1 MARIDRPIPW
11 WTLVAL
17 LVCLCTGAAQAAP
30 LTPAEVPEPLKPWV
44 PWVLRDVEAALCPY
58 EPATATASRCA
69 WPSRLEL
76 ALTDTRGEF
85 EQQWLVYEREWVP
98 LPGDDERWPQDVKVD
113 GALAVVQV
121 LEGRPGIELDPGAY
135 KVTGVFLWDTLPEKL
150 EVPAETGLLSLKIR
164 GEAVAFPQR
173 DNSGVLWLQKRETAD
188 SEENLLDVVVH
199 RRIAD
204 TIPLVVTTQIEIHAS
219 GKNREVLLGKALL
232 DDFVPMAVRSDLP
245 ARLEADGRLRVQIR
259 PGRWVITIDARN
271 ADPVPELKL
280 RPGEGAWASEEI
292 WAFAAEPMLRRVEIT
307 GVAAVDPQQTLLP
320 EDWKRLP
327 AYRVRPGDSMLLGET
342 HRGEVDRGP
351 DQLALDRTWWLD
363 FDGKG
368 LSVRDQLSGEV
379 FNTRRLEV
387 RAPALLGFA
396 AAQGNPQ
403 FITALTESGQPG
415 VELRSTHL
423 DLGTDMR
430 VPAGGFEVGLSAVDW
445 DQDFASVRGR
455 LHLPPG
461 WRLLHAT
468 GMDEIDDTWLQR
480 WTLLDI
486 FLALVISIAI
496 ARLYGWAWGTLAVV
510 TLALALPEWMA
521 PRTVWIFV
529 LVGEALY
536 RALPDNRLRSVV
548 QIYRL
553 ITLVALTGIVIA
565 FTIQQVRGG
574 LYPALA
580 VRSDD
585 DQFGFGALAKRDEP
599 MNAVAY
605 SPTAESSPADI
616 YRQVD
621 QTAVHSREQAMDR
634 LEGPRPESLDRVD
647 GDAKGWDQE
656 ERGEQAAMDGK
667 LGTRGGSGTSGY
679 ASVQSVLRKQQK
691 LREYDASTVV
701 QTGAGVPGWSWRAV
715 NLSWNGPVTRDQ
727 KMQLVLV
734 PPHINLALAFIRVLF
749 LTTLLLAVFGVFG
762 RRRRERE
769 RVAAGHG
776 GRAGAVVAVLLAFG
790 TGVLA
795 PATARAQ
802 VPDAEIL
809 AELRTRLIEPP
820 KCLPACVTSPRMRIE
835 ASERGLRVVQELHV
849 AAFVSVLL
857 PGSAEQWLPT
867 TVLVDGSPATSG
879 LARTPEGT
887 LLLELRPGRHEVV
900 LEGPLPVRETVQIAL
915 PQKPHRVEAKAR
927 GWTVDGIHEDG
938 LADDNLQLTRVS
950 PQDAAA
956 APSELEV
963 GSLPPF
969 VRLERSL
976 QLGLSWEVTTRVA
989 RLTPKGAA
997 VVLSVPLLPG
1007 ESVTTAD
1014 QRVEAG
1020 KVLVNMAPDQD
1031 ELSWTSVLPITEQIK
1046 LTAAAGE
1053 PWSEVWQVEV
1063 GPVWHVEHVGV
1074 PTVRQG
1080 EAGLREW
1087 QPWPGEQVVL
1097 TITRPRGVAG
1107 QTLTIDSATLFLS
1120 PGLRAVDARLALA
1133 LRSSRGGHHVV
1144 QIPEGAL
1151 LQNVTVNGERQTIG
1165 QDGRQVR
1172 LPVEPG
1178 SQNIELSWR
1187 EAHELRQRYMGPLV
1201 DLGGP
1206 AVNVNVE
1213 ITFPQSRWIL
1223 LVGGP
1228 RLGPAVLFWSYVIM
1242 LLLAAAVLSRLRW
1255 TPLRGHQWF
1264 LLGLGLSPI
1273 DVPLAM
1279 LVIGWFLAIAWR
1291 REHTA
1296 VAVWWYDLRQLLL
1309 ISLTFI
1315 AGLCLIEAIHR
1326 GLLGQPDMQIE
1337 GNGSFGNSLRWY
1349 QDRVEQTASGGLV
1362 PRPWVL
1368 SVSMWWY
1375 RGLMLAWALW
1385 LAWLLVR
1392 WLPWAWHSFGSGGL
1406 WRSLAP
1412 PPRYVPRPAGAGN
1425 SLSAER
1431 PVPSSAAAAGGISA
1445 HSSSASAAIYATSGQ
1460 SLASVEASP
1469 PGSPSDTLPSTRIG
1483 TGLPERR
1490 SSATARVISG
1500 TTGHSALEIQ
1510 QTMEGTLEGAPVRT
1524 RHTPPPIPSAAN
1536 PPRKSEPKTLDLEPD
1551 DD

>member
-1 MARIDRPIPW
+1 MARIDRPFSW
-11 WTLVAL
+11 WTLASLLAWLAASPAL
-17 LVCLCTGAAQAAP
+17 AAP
-30 LTPAEVPEPLKPWV
+30 LTPAEVPEPLKPWI

-58 EPATATASRCA
+58 EPASTSASRCA
-69 WPSRLEL
+69 WPSRLDL
-76 ALTDTRGEF
+76 TLTDTRGDF
-85 EQQWLVYEREWVP
+85 EQQWLVYERTWVP
-98 LPGDDERWPQDVKVD
+98 LPGDDERWPQDVKVGD
-113 GALAVVQV
+113 ALAVVQV
-121 LEGRPGIELDPGAY
+121 HAGMPGLDLPPGTHR
-135 KVTGVFLWDTLPEKL
+135 VTGVFLWDTLPEKL
-150 EVPAETGLLSLKIR
+150 AVPTDTGLLTLKVR

-173 DNSGVLWLQKRETAD
+173 DNDGVLWLQKREAAD

-232 DDFVPMAVRSDLP
+232 ADFVPMSVKAELP
-245 ARLEADGRLRVQIR
+245 ARLEPDGRLRVQIR
-259 PGRWVITIDARN
+259 PGRWVITIEARN
-271 ADPVPELKL
+271 SDPAPELKL
-280 RPGEGAWASEEI
+280 APSDGPWASEEI
-292 WAFAAEPMLRRVEIT
+292 WAFAAEPTLRRVEIS
-307 GVAAVDPQQTLLP
+307 GVTAVDPQQTLLP

-327 AYRVRPGDSMLLGET
+327 AYRVRPGDAMQLAET
-342 HRGEVDRGP
+342 HRGEIDRGP
-351 DQLALDRTWWLD
+351 DQLEIDRTWWLD
-363 FDGKG
+363 FDGRG
-368 LSVRDQLSGEV
+368 FSVRDQLHGEV

-387 RAPALLGFA
+387 RAPAQLGFA
-396 AAQGNPQ
+396 AAQGSPQ

-415 VELRSTHL
+415 VELRSTQL
-423 DLGTDMR
+423 DLATDMR
-430 VPAGGFEVGLSAVDW
+430 VPAGGLQVGLSAVDW

-468 GMDEIDDTWLQR
+468 GMDEVDDTWLQR

-486 FLALVISIAI
+486 FLALVIAIAI

-529 LVGEALY
+529 LIGEALH
-536 RALPDNRLRSVV
+536 RALPDGRLRATV
-548 QIYRL
+548 QVYRV
-553 ITLVALTGIVIA
+553 ITLVTLTGIVVA

-580 VRSDD
+580 VRSDND
-585 DQFGFGALAKRDEP
+585 DFGLLNTKRGDPSDESTQAAPADLYRQADIPQQVSRGFDKADQFA
-599 MNAVAY
+599 
-605 SPTAESSPADI
+605 
-616 YRQVD
+616 
-621 QTAVHSREQAMDR
+621 
-634 LEGPRPESLDRVD
+634 GPRSESANDRD
-647 GDAKGWDQE
+647 GELRGGLKDQE
-656 ERGEQAAMDGK
+656 KTGAEQGPASGGRGDPQVA
-667 LGTRGGSGTSGY
+667 
-679 ASVQSVLRKQQK
+679 LRKQQK
-691 LREYDASTVV
+691 LREYDANTVV
-701 QTGAGVPGWSWRAV
+701 QTGAGVPSWSWRVV
-715 NLSWNGPVTRDQ
+715 NLGWNGPVTRDQ
-727 KMQLVLV
+727 KMRLILV
-734 PPHINLALAFIRVLF
+734 PPHLNLALAFIRVLF
-749 LTTLLLAVFGVFG
+749 LTTLMLAVFGVFG
-762 RRRRERE
+762 RRRRERLAAA
-769 RVAAGHG
+769 RVGFVG
-776 GRAGAVVAVLLAFG
+776 PIVALLAFG
-790 TGVLA
+790 TGLLS
-795 PATARAQ
+795 PGTAGAQ
-802 VPDAEIL
+802 VPDPEIL
-809 AELRTRLIEPP
+809 SELRTRLVEPP
-820 KCLPACVTSPRMRIE
+820 ECLPNCVTSPRMRLE
-835 ASERGLRVVQELHV
+835 ATERGLRLVQELHV

-867 TVLVDGSPATSG
+867 TVLVDGSPTSG

-887 LLLELRPGRHEVV
+887 LMLELRPGRHEVV

-915 PQKPHRVEAKAR
+915 PQKPHRVEAKAK

-950 PQDAAA
+950 SQDARA
-956 APSELEV
+956 APAELEV
-963 GSLPPF
+963 GTLPPF

-976 QLGLSWEVTTRVA
+976 QLGLSWEVTTRVD

-997 VVLSVPLLPG
+997 VVLSVPLMPG

-1031 ELSWTSVLPITEQIK
+1031 SISWTSVLPITEQIK
-1046 LTAAAGE
+1046 LTAVAGE
-1053 PWSEVWQVEV
+1053 PWTEVWLVEV
-1063 GPVWHVEHVGV
+1063 GPVWHVEHIGL

-1087 QPWPGEQVVL
+1087 RPWPGEQVAL
-1097 TITRPRGVAG
+1097 TVTRPQGVPG
-1107 QTLTIDSATLFLS
+1107 QTLTIDTATLYLA
-1120 PGLRAVDARLALA
+1120 PGLRAVDARLTLA

-1144 QIPEGAL
+1144 QLPEGAL
-1151 LQNVTVNGERQTIG
+1151 LQNVTFDGARQTIG

-1187 EAHELRQRYMGPLV
+1187 EAHDLRQRYVAPLV
-1201 DLGGP
+1201 DLGAP

-1213 ITFPQSRWIL
+1213 VTFPQSRWIL

-1296 VAVWWYDLRQLLL
+1296 VPAWWYDLRQLLL
-1309 ISLTFI
+1309 VSWTVI
-1315 AGLCLIEAIHR
+1315 ACLCLMEAIHQ

-1337 GNGSFGNSLRWY
+1337 GNGSYGNTLRWY
-1349 QDRVEQTASGGLV
+1349 HDRVDHVAGTGGLV

-1392 WLPWAWHSFGSGGL
+1392 WLPWAWHGFTTGGL
-1406 WRSLAP
+1406 WRPLAP
-1412 PPRYVPRPAGAGN
+1412 SHRLDPEHSASGQGPTAPQGSAAGAIQ
-1425 SLSAER
+1425 
-1431 PVPSSAAAAGGISA
+1431 P
-1445 HSSSASAAIYATSGQ
+1445 HSSSASAAIFATSGNV
-1460 SLASVEASP
+1460 LASVEAAP
-1469 PGSPSDTLPSTRIG
+1469 PSPSDTLPSTRIG
-1483 TGLPERR
+1483 GGPLAPRNST
-1490 SSATARVISG
+1490 TARAISG
-1500 TTGHSALEIQ
+1500 TTGHSSLEIQ
-1510 QTMEGTLEGAPVRT
+1510 ETMDGGAPVRT
-1524 RHTPPPIPSAAN
+1524 RHTPPPVPSATN
-1536 PPRKSEPKTLDLEPD
+1536 PPRRSGARGADVEEVVPD